1 MEAETDRMMTDQ
13 DRPSLQMKR
22 SLLPIDEYA
31 ARQGLSIDLVEK
43 CGDLGIVQIRKYKG
57 KTFVVNSPV
66 SPYPCAAEP
75 PDEPLK
81 STAGPAATGTA
92 SRLVKSMFSKAARI
106 VDKPAGAANGG
117 AGWAKNSHRSARK
130 IQPEAHKSASQA
142 RRFVKHSDE
151 GKNVSQ
157 SVRTITPPSRR
168 AVNEP
173 ARAAE
178 RIRWKETLPP
188 VKPPDM
194 ELFEI
199 DDEPGEVVDDSGYVL
214 AAGFAGL
221 DEMLEIEETPE
232 SVQIPQND
240 GYRFGILAAGA
251 RSTRNWQLAALFL
264 VSFLFVALFAAI
276 WLYADREIQVG
287 RLGQANASLEKLSD
301 GSEQVEEEVQV
312 LQRSLSRSQ
321 EQVELLRKEV
331 DASRAQIK
339 GVQNELLL
347 GEQDR
352 ETIRNELGKSR
363 AEVGHLRGE
372 LGSSEAEV
380 SRLQNELDEAEAE
393 LKSIK
398 AELARA
404 KQSLRNIQRRNAEAA
419 ARLNR
424 RIQELAAQRTE

>member
-1 MEAETDRMMTDQ
+1 MMTEE
-13 DRPSLQMKR
+13 DRPSLQIKR

-31 ARQGLSIDLVEK
+31 ARQGLSVDLVEK
-43 CGDLGIVQIRKYKG
+43 CGDLGIVQIRKYRG

-66 SPYPCAAEP
+66 SPYPCAAETP
-75 PDEPLK
+75 GEPVK
-81 STAGPAATGTA
+81 SKAGPAATGTA

-117 AGWAKNSHRSARK
+117 AGGAKNSHGSARK
-130 IQPEAHKSASQA
+130 IQPQSHKSAGQA
-142 RRFVKHSDE
+142 GRFVKHSGE
-151 GKNVSQ
+151 GESVSQ
-157 SVRTITPPSRR
+157 SVHTIASPPRR
-168 AVNEP
+168 VVDEP
-173 ARAAE
+173 TRGAE
-178 RIRWKETLPP
+178 GIRWKETLPP

-199 DDEPGEVVDDSGYVL
+199 DDEPGEIIDDSGRVL
-214 AAGFAGL
+214 TAGFAGL

-251 RSTRNWQLAALFL
+251 RSARNWQLAALFL

-287 RLGQANASLEKLSD
+287 RLEQAYASLEKLSD
-301 GSEQVEEEVQV
+301 DSGRVGEEVEIF
-312 LQRSLSRSQ
+312 QRSLSRSQ
-321 EQVELLRKEV
+321 EQAGLLRREL
-331 DASRAQIK
+331 DASRVQIK

-347 GEQDR
+347 AEQDR
-352 ETIRNELGKSR
+352 ETLRNELGKSR
-363 AEVGHLRGE
+363 AGVGHLRSE

-380 SRLQNELDEAEAE
+380 SRLQNELENAGAE
-393 LKSIK
+393 LKSAK

-404 KQSLRNIQRRNAEAA
+404 KQGLRSIQRRNAEAA
-419 ARLNR
+419 ARLNK

>member
-1 MEAETDRMMTDQ
+1 MEAETDRIMTEEDG
-13 DRPSLQMKR
+13 PSLQIKR

-43 CGDLGIVQIRKYKG
+43 CGDLGIVQIRKYRG

-66 SPYPCAAEP
+66 SPYPCAAET
-75 PDEPLK
+75 PDEPVK
-81 STAGPAATGTA
+81 SKAGPAATGTA
-92 SRLVKSMFSKAARI
+92 SRLVKSMFSKAAKI
-106 VDKPAGAANGG
+106 VDKPVGAANGG
-117 AGWAKNSHRSARK
+117 AGRAKNSHGSARK
-130 IQPEAHKSASQA
+130 IQPQAHKSAGQA
-142 RRFVKHSDE
+142 QRFVKHSDE
-151 GKNVSQ
+151 GKSVSR
-157 SVRTITPPSRR
+157 SVHTIAPPPRR

-188 VKPPDM
+188 VKPPEM

-199 DDEPGEVVDDSGYVL
+199 DDEPGEIIDDSGHVL
-214 AAGFAGL
+214 TAGFPGL

-232 SVQIPQND
+232 TVQIPQSD

-287 RLGQANASLEKLSD
+287 KLEQANAGLEKLSD
-301 GSEQVEEEVQV
+301 DSGRVGEEVEIF
-312 LQRSLSRSQ
+312 QRSLSRSQ
-321 EQVELLRKEV
+321 EQAGLLRQEL
-331 DASRAQIK
+331 DASRVQIK
-339 GVQNELLL
+339 DFQNELLL

-352 ETIRNELGKSR
+352 ETLRNELGKSR
-363 AEVGHLRGE
+363 AEVGHLRSE

-380 SRLQNELDEAEAE
+380 SRLQNELDKAGAE
-393 LKSIK
+393 LKSVK

-404 KQSLRNIQRRNAEAA
+404 KQSLRNIQRRNAEAVT
-419 ARLNR
+419 RLNK